1 MTHHNNSDTK
11 SIGNAKRFYITSTLP
26 YVNSEPHIGTAM
38 EMIRADV
45 VARYKRYAGYEVFFN
60 TGTDEHGQKIYE
72 GAAKEGLSTQA
83 YVDKNSEKF
92 KQFHKLAN
100 ISYDAFIRTTDDKH
114 KAAAQKMW
122 NICLANGD
130 IYKSKQSINYCV
142 GCEMEKTDSELV
154 DGKCPDHPNRDL
166 VISEEENYFFKFSK
180 YQAQLLNL
188 YSDVNQQPLVL
199 PDFRQNEIRKFVE
212 GGLHDFSVSRLK
224 SKMPWG
230 VEVPG
235 DSDHVMYVWFDALT
249 SYIAT
254 LDWASYEAASNT
266 HNDTSNFKKFWLQDD
281 CVAREVVQYCGKD
294 NNKAQS
300 AIWQAMLL
308 SAGIP
313 NTSKVVINGHIISGG
328 VKMSKSIGNVI
339 SPFDIIA
346 EYGSMTDYPEEV
358 LRFVMCHEVST
369 HEDSDITKESIRI
382 AYGAYLQNG
391 IGNQVNRI
399 LKLSSQYLK
408 EEDIKE
414 ILTKLESSKLNNAYT
429 DNLDNFKINEAIHLV
444 TDKVKSLDEYIQSK
458 APFKLIKSDNKVEQ
472 EEARDIIRDCLYMLG
487 DMSHHLY
494 FFMPRT
500 AMTIYEA
507 VKTNTMP
514 SKALF
519 NRLEK

>member
-1 MTHHNNSDTK
+1 MT
-11 SIGNAKRFYITSTLP
+11 SIQSSIAKPKRFYITTTLP

-45 VARYKRYAGYEVFFN
+45 IARYKRYLGYEVFFN

-72 GAAKEGLSTQA
+72 GAAKEGLTTQA

-92 KQFHKLAN
+92 KSFHQMAN
-100 ISYDAFIRTTDDKH
+100 ISYDAFIRTTDNKH

-122 NICLANGD
+122 NICLNNGD
-130 IYKSKQSINYCV
+130 IYKAKQTINYCV
-142 GCEMEKTDSELV
+142 GCEMEKTDSELLE
-154 DGKCPDHPNRDL
+154 GKCPDHPNRDL

-180 YQAQLLNL
+180 YGERLLEL
-188 YSDVNQQPLVL
+188 YTDNESHNELVL

-254 LDWASYEAASNT
+254 LDWATYDNPMNSDERVN
-266 HNDTSNFKKFWLQDD
+266 SNFEKFWLQSD
-281 CVAREVVQYCGKD
+281 CENREVVQYCGKD

-300 AIWQAMLL
+300 AIWQAMLM
-308 SAGIP
+308 SAGILP
-313 NTSKVVINGHIISGG
+313 TSKIVINGHIISGG
-328 VKMSKSIGNVI
+328 IKMSKSIGNVI
-339 SPFDIIA
+339 SPFEIVE
-346 EYGSMTDYPEEV
+346 EYNKVTEYSEEV

-369 HEDSDITKESIRI
+369 HEDSDITVSSIRQ
-382 AYGAYLQNG
+382 AYSAYLQNG

-399 LKLSSQYLK
+399 LKLTSQYLNS
-408 EEDIKE
+408 EDIKN
-414 ILTKLESSKLNNAYT
+414 IISKLESSKLDNVYT
-429 DNLDNFKINEAIHLV
+429 GYLDNFKINEAIHIV

-458 APFKLIKSDNKVEQ
+458 APFKLIKSESQIDKD
-472 EEARDIIRDCLYMLG
+472 EAKAVMRDCLYMLG

-500 AMTIYEA
+500 AMVIYNA
-507 VKTNTMP
+507 INTNTMP
-514 SKALF
+514 EKALF
-519 NRLEK
+519 NRTE

>member
-1 MTHHNNSDTK
+1 
-11 SIGNAKRFYITSTLP
+11 
-26 YVNSEPHIGTAM
+26 M

-45 VARYKRYAGYEVFFN
+45 IARYKRYLGYEVFFN

-72 GAAKEGLSTQA
+72 GAAKEGLTTQA

-92 KQFHKLAN
+92 KSFHQMAN
-100 ISYDAFIRTTDDKH
+100 ISYDAFIRTTDNKH
-114 KAAAQKMW
+114 KAVAQKMW
-122 NICLANGD
+122 NVCLNNGD
-130 IYKSKQSINYCV
+130 IYKAKQTINYCV
-142 GCEMEKTDSELV
+142 GCEMEKTDSELLE
-154 DGKCPDHPNRDL
+154 GKCPDHPNRDL

-180 YQAQLLNL
+180 YGERLLEL
-188 YSDVNQQPLVL
+188 YTDNESHNELVL

-254 LDWASYEAASNT
+254 LDWATYDNPMNSDERVN
-266 HNDTSNFKKFWLQDD
+266 SNFEKFWLQSD
-281 CVAREVVQYCGKD
+281 CENREVVQYCGKD

-300 AIWQAMLL
+300 AIWQAMLM
-308 SAGIP
+308 SAGILP
-313 NTSKVVINGHIISGG
+313 TSKIVINGHIISGG
-328 VKMSKSIGNVI
+328 IKMSKSIGNVI
-339 SPFDIIA
+339 SPFEIVE
-346 EYGSMTDYPEEV
+346 EYNKVTEYSEEV

-369 HEDSDITKESIRI
+369 HEDSDITVSSIRQ
-382 AYGAYLQNG
+382 AYSAYLQNG

-399 LKLSSQYLK
+399 LKLTSQYLNS
-408 EEDIKE
+408 EDIKN
-414 ILTKLESSKLNNAYT
+414 IISKLESSKLDNVYT
-429 DNLDNFKINEAIHLV
+429 GYLDNFKINEAIHIV

-458 APFKLIKSDNKVEQ
+458 APFKLIKSESQIDKD
-472 EEARDIIRDCLYMLG
+472 EAKAVMRDCLYMLG

-500 AMTIYEA
+500 AMVIYNA
-507 VKTNTMP
+507 INTNTMP
-514 SKALF
+514 EKALF
-519 NRLEK
+519 NRTE